1 MSQVTR
7 CPSCGTRFKVVADQ
21 LRISQGWVRCGVCH
35 EVFDASEDL
44 QPLPTAP
51 VNAAGTPVAGTP
63 VAGGASHNPAEFE
76 DDDIREFRESMWL
89 PTAPS
94 GLPGRVASGTAAP
107 VAPSVPAAPAAP
119 VVSTATTAAA
129 ARAEPSPSMPP
140 AEVPAP
146 EAPPPSPVTAK
157 DPSASAAEESGS
169 ALPGASLVDEILA
182 ASRAA
187 PKSPP
192 AAQAE
197 QAVDGLRG
205 PEPDTAAPV
214 PAPAKDEEGAPFTRP
229 HKPSDKPSDKSS
241 DAPAPSVPTGL
252 LRESESESQA
262 QASVPSPE
270 FSRWPDSDGEG
281 SGEAAAALPE
291 AEPGFVRQARRKAFW
306 RRPAV
311 RVALVLGS
319 LLGAGALAGQVMWGQ
334 RDALAVQHPSLAP
347 TLQALCA
354 MAGCELQPRRQIGD
368 VVIGSSGFRQL
379 PRSGQYQWSRSL
391 ENRSDFPV
399 AMPAVELTLTDAQDK
414 LLLRRVI
421 RLDQFGAPAQIE
433 GHGEWS
439 VTAPVEV
446 QGLEAAVAGYRA
458 LGFYP

>member
-1 MSQVTR
+1 M
-7 CPSCGTRFKVVADQ
+7 VADQ

-51 VNAAGTPVAGTP
+51 VNAAGTSVAGTPVAGTP

-94 GLPGRVASGTAAP
+94 GLPGRVASG
-107 VAPSVPAAPAAP
+107 PAAPA
-119 VVSTATTAAA
+119 VSTATTAAA
-129 ARAEPSPSMPP
+129 ARAEPFPSMPP
-140 AEVPAP
+140 AEVPAQ
-146 EAPPPSPVTAK
+146 ETPPPPPGPAQ
-157 DPSASAAEESGS
+157 DPSASAAEEAGS
-169 ALPGASLVDEILA
+169 VLTGASQVDEILA

-187 PKSPP
+187 PESRP

-197 QAVDGLRG
+197 QAIEALLG
-205 PEPDTAAPV
+205 PEPDKAAPV
-214 PAPAKDEEGAPFTRP
+214 PAPAKDEGGAQLTQP
-229 HKPSDKPSDKSS
+229 HKLSDKPS

-379 PRSGQYQWSRSL
+379 PRSGQYQWSLSL

-458 LGFYP
+458 LVFYP

>member
-7 CPSCGTRFKVVADQ
+7 CPACGTRFKVVADQ

-44 QPLPTAP
+44 QPLPAAP
-51 VNAAGTPVAGTP
+51 VDGAGSAAADE
-63 VAGGASHNPAEFE
+63 AARNGAPF
-76 DDDIREFRESMWL
+76 DDGDIREFRESMWL
-89 PTAPS
+89 PTAPI
-94 GLPGRVASGTAAP
+94 GMAGRREPVPAARP
-107 VAPSVPAAPAAP
+107 EPSPAPPPASVPAREPAQQAP
-119 VVSTATTAAA
+119 VPEPSPASPAAA
-129 ARAEPSPSMPP
+129 A
-140 AEVPAP
+140 VQ
-146 EAPPPSPVTAK
+146 
-157 DPSASAAEESGS
+157 DASAAS
-169 ALPGASLVDEILA
+169 AADAGRELPGASLVDEILS
-182 ASRAA
+182 ASHVA
-187 PKSPP
+187 PPV
-192 AAQAE
+192 QA
-197 QAVDGLRG
+197 G
-205 PEPDTAAPV
+205 PQEIHPEAGPQ
-214 PAPAKDEEGAPFTRP
+214 PAPAVPQGQAIESLLRPEAVPVPSPDKAGAGLRVE
-229 HKPSDKPSDKSS
+229 KAA
-241 DAPAPSVPTGL
+241 APASAVPNGL
-252 LRESESESQA
+252 IRESEPQGD
-262 QASVPSPE
+262 ASVPSPE
-270 FSRWPDSDGEG
+270 FSRWPDSEGDGG
-281 SGEAAAALPE
+281 SAAAAALPE

-311 RVALVLGS
+311 RVALLLGS
-319 LLGAGALAGQVMWGQ
+319 VAGVVALAGQVMWRQ
-334 RDALAVQHPSLAP
+334 RDALAVQHPALAP

-379 PRSGQYQWSRSL
+379 PRSGQYQWSLSL
-391 ENRSDFPV
+391 ENRSDFAV

-458 LGFYP
+458 LVVYP